1 MREYLSW
8 SVRAR
13 VRSNVVLP
21 SPGTPSNSTWPP
33 ESRQIST
40 PSTTSSWPTMILA
53 ISRRTAFNRSTAFWR
68 VASDATFFIVEQQT
82 AHHGIG
88 QAGNWRNSK
97 IRCSQALRFRLKAAL
112 LAHLANQYAQHG
124 SHLRQRL
131 AGLLRRHGPRQER
144 PEAHQFRVEHQQ
156 LVLDRCQFQIGGVL
170 DEVREHVVV
179 ALQGAFQ
186 GSQVAFGFQALQH
199 GRDIETLVGNSGHFG
214 TLPCAPQ
221 QHYAAIAQ
229 PVNK

>member
-53 ISRRTAFNRSTAFWR
+53 ISRRTAFNRSTAFCR
-68 VASDATFFIVEQQT
+68 VASDPTFFIVEQQT

-88 QAGNWRNSK
+88 QAGNRGNSK
-97 IRCSQALRFRLKAAL
+97 LRCREALRFHLQVAL
-112 LAHLANQYAQHG
+112 LAHLADQYAQHR
-124 SHLRQRL
+124 SHLSQRL
-131 AGLLRRHGPRQER
+131 AGLLRRHGARHAR
-144 PEAHQFRVEHQQ
+144 PEAHQFVVEHQQ
-156 LVLDRCQFQIGGVL
+156 LVLDRCQLQIGGVL

-179 ALQGAFQ
+179 AFQGA
-186 GSQVAFGFQALQH
+186 LQ
-199 GRDIETLVGNSGHFG
+199 R
-214 TLPCAPQ
+214 
-221 QHYAAIAQ
+221 
-229 PVNK
+229 